1 MSPEFSQLLFYAGL
15 AGGAVFAVSGALAA
29 AERRLDIL
37 GFVLLGVVTGI
48 GGGTVRD
55 LILGVEVFW
64 VTSSM
69 DLAVCII
76 AAVLTWFLA
85 PRMLA
90 LSRALVW
97 ADAAG
102 LALFSVVG
110 AAKAQSLGAAP
121 LVVVVMGM
129 LTPTFGSVIRDLLLD
144 RQPVLLGPEVY
155 VTAALSGAVSY
166 WILAEIGLADVVS
179 MLVAI
184 VLAFGVRAAALV
196 CGWQLPKFSRK

>member
-1 MSPEFSQLLFYAGL
+1 MSPEFSQWLFYAGL
-15 AGGAVFAVSGALAA
+15 AGGVVFAISGALAA

-48 GGGTVRD
+48 GGGTIRD

-64 VTSSM
+64 VVNSM
-69 DLAVCII
+69 DLAVCI
-76 AAVLTWFLA
+76 AAAILTWVLA
-85 PRMLA
+85 PRVLA
-90 LSRALVW
+90 LSKALVW

-110 AAKAQSLGAAP
+110 AAKAHSLGAAP

-155 VTAALSGAVSY
+155 VTAALSGAVSF
-166 WILAEIGLADVVS
+166 LLLVELGGAEVLS

-184 VLAFGVRAAALV
+184 AVAFGVRSAALLF
-196 CGWQLPKFSRK
+196 GWQLPKFSR